1 MLLLFF
7 CNDHQC
13 YWSCNAQSA
22 ALANL
27 LRRFD
32 TVRNFLQNFF
42 MLRTS
47 VPCIIW
53 NENQQKKLGG
63 TDLDLQIF
71 HHVQSSYFHRKCMEN
86 GKNGLILTQKRE
98 YPGRFF
104 TEFFPPLIC
113 VRYLPKDL

>member
-1 MLLLFF
+1 M
-7 CNDHQC
+7 
-13 YWSCNAQSA
+13 
-22 ALANL
+22 

-32 TVRNFLQNFF
+32 TVGNFLQNFSI
-42 MLRTS
+42 LRTS

-53 NENQQKKLGG
+53 NENQQKKLGS

-71 HHVQSSYFHRKCMEN
+71 DHFQSSYFHRKCMEN

-98 YPGRFF
+98 YRGKFS
-104 TEFFPPLIC
+104 TEFFLSLIC